1 MTDPAPAPPETPPLA
16 PPRKRNRL
24 RYAIVAV
31 LCLGAVGW
39 MLVLMQKNV
48 VFFKT
53 VSQAVHDESRDGVR
67 TMRIGGGVIPDSIN
81 QHSDGADFDL
91 TEGGVTVH
99 VHHVGNE
106 PELFKACAPVVAEGH
121 WSAPGSDDVRLDAP
135 ADQAR
140 RRLQA
145 AEDRR
150 RSAPT
155 TRVGSGGS
163 ESAARLR
170 PAHDRHRRLRTGARD
185 ARGRPRHRAA
195 RAARRSAGATS
206 S

>member
-1 MTDPAPAPPETPPLA
+1 MADANALQT

-31 LCLGAVGW
+31 LCLGAVAW

-53 VSQAVHDESRDGVR
+53 VSQAVHDEAHDGTR
-67 TMRIGGGVIPDSIN
+67 TMRIGGGVVPATIT

-99 VHHVGNE
+99 VHHVGTE

-121 WSAPGSDDVRLDAP
+121 WSAVGSTTFDSTRLLIKHGADYKPP
-135 ADQAR
+135 AD
-140 RRLQA
+140 
-145 AEDRR
+145 
-150 RSAPT
+150 
-155 TRVGSGGS
+155 
-163 ESAARLR
+163 
-170 PAHDRHRRLRTGARD
+170 
-185 ARGRPRHRAA
+185 
-195 RAARRSAGATS
+195 ATQCPPDPFGNS